1 MFADGLHTPDYNFI
15 FWLGIVTSE
24 EPEEKLPLLILVVC
38 DGQKASVA
46 FADVPRDIGK
56 STSVDSKRWILLGLH
71 CDTIFARDLHA
82 VA

>member
-1 MFADGLHTPDYNFI
+1 MFVDGLRTPNHDLV
-15 FWLGIVTSE
+15 FWLRIVTRK
-24 EPEEKLPLLILVVC
+24 EPEEQLPLLIFIVR

-71 CDTIFARDLHA
+71 RDTIFAIDLHA

>member
-56 STSVDSKRWILLGLH
+56 STSVDSECLLLSGQYREAILQETH
-71 CDTIFARDLHA
+71 VR
-82 VA
+82 